1 MVFRFHLVIFNQY
14 STRYNLAKEECIAM
28 TGLAEDSSIAIKPA
42 DKGSCV
48 IAWNGTDYLLEA

>member
-1 MVFRFHLVIFNQY
+1 
-14 STRYNLAKEECIAM
+14 M